1 MACIASSAG
10 VEVHPG
16 SRHGA
21 ERTRFAAA
29 RTAGCARGATARA
42 NGGGG
47 ARDTRAGAASGCVG
61 RCR

>member
-10 VEVHPG
+10 VEVYPG
-16 SRHGA
+16 GRHGA

-47 ARDTRAGAASGCVG
+47 ACGARVGAAIGCAG
-61 RCR
+61 CCR